1 MPVEPPLLIVPP
13 RADPTREVTAAG
25 WRVLDLE
32 RAFADR
38 CLSRQRLLQEAEAV
52 AAGRGAGRRLL
63 LLKSAAELL
72 DAPHPQTRLR
82 AMGAGYSG
90 LCDPASG
97 LELRLDDLELT
108 AGSTERLDDVLD
120 LPADRSPFAP
130 EIE

>member
-25 WRVLDLE
+25 WREAAAAGGRLLALG
-32 RAFADR
+32 RASADR
-38 CLSRQRLLQEAEAV
+38 CLSRQRLLQEAEAG

-97 LELRLDDLELT
+97 
-108 AGSTERLDDVLD
+108 
-120 LPADRSPFAP
+120 
-130 EIE
+130 